1 MKSAYRIY
9 GLIVVLIWV
18 LSNSGCQA
26 APVATPTAPP
36 TATATAAPAPTATTE
51 PTSATAYAHE
61 QVIRFDSEPL
71 DFRAEGAVLSGQRDR
86 YELQVVPGEMLDV
99 WLMSLEGNAVLSI
112 LGPDG
117 APLPGT
123 EEGRDVTRWTVIL
136 PAGGTHSIVVGS
148 TRGNAS
154 YTLSVHTAIPAYQP
168 LSLQDCQ
175 TLQADLTRAFGM
187 RFTLIDT
194 PFTDPITGASG
205 MACTLEANGTG
216 ADFGTL
222 PEVMTK
228 VRSVLAGWQEN
239 PLYAADSPTASMTAF
254 TRDRALLVAMA
265 SWEPRADAD
274 CPTDQ
279 PISACPLTPEQQLFS
294 VRLQGVQY

>member
-1 MKSAYRIY
+1 MALLLMVLSLTTAVTLTAPRIVRANPGVRY
-9 GLIVVLIWV
+9 AAPRASGSGDCSSWGNACTLQTALTGAVSGDEIWV
-18 LSNSGCQA
+18 KAG
-26 APVATPTAPP
+26 VH
-36 TATATAAPAPTATTE
+36 
-51 PTSATAYAHE
+51 Y
-61 QVIRFDSEPL
+61 
-71 DFRAEGAVLSGQRDR
+71 
-86 YELQVVPGEMLDV
+86 
-99 WLMSLEGNAVLSI
+99 
-112 LGPDG
+112 
-117 APLPGT
+117 PGT
-123 EEGRDVTRWTVIL
+123 NRTDTSQLKNGVAVYGGFAGTETSRNQCNPRVNQTIL
-136 PAGGTHSIVVGS
+136 SSDIDQNDINTDGNFIAERPADIQGS
-148 TRGNAS
+148 NAS

-216 ADFGTL
+216 ADFGAL

-294 VRLQGVQY
+294 MRLQGVQY